1 MGHSRIL
8 IFAAMA
14 SVRLEKVS
22 ALIKREMSTIFQQN
36 MSVLFKGTMISVTNV
51 RVSPDLGVSKIYL
64 SFFPVEQRESGMI
77 EVKAHAVHLRRLL
90 GDKVGKQLR
99 KIPELQFFL
108 DDSLDYYEEI
118 DRLLKKK

>member
-1 MGHSRIL
+1 
-8 IFAAMA
+8 
-14 SVRLEKVS
+14 
-22 ALIKREMSTIFQQN
+22 MSTIFQQN

-51 RVSPDLGVSKIYL
+51 RVSPDLGVCKIYL
-64 SFFPVEQRESGMI
+64 SFFPVEQREPGMM
-77 EVKAHAVHLRRLL
+77 EVKAQTTNLRRLL